1 MRHFFNGD
9 LPSNSTTQNQ
19 PKHLQTNLFQTDF
32 AVYLSVSVL
41 SLPCGVVYSIWYC
54 SMLLVIR
61 LFCWHH
67 SLYFCFSQFEGEK
80 REEDIDKQDM
90 IDSRQLQ
97 HSMLTGQFSVH
108 IYTQLVL
115 LWQLFTVVSIY
126 LYTTNFTVAALASF
140 HCDMNK
146 I

>member
-1 MRHFFNGD
+1 
-9 LPSNSTTQNQ
+9 
-19 PKHLQTNLFQTDF
+19 
-32 AVYLSVSVL
+32 
-41 SLPCGVVYSIWYC
+41 
-54 SMLLVIR
+54 MLLVIR